1 MQGAGSESTCQV
13 KEFSMKDKKTVIIC
27 CRTIGE
33 ELQEA
38 MTGTGVTH
46 PVLWIESGLHNV
58 PRRLHGVLQETVD
71 AAEGE
76 GAERILLAMGFCGNS
91 LENLK
96 TEKAEL
102 ILPRADDCITLLL
115 GSFRRRQQIQ
125 NEAGTYF
132 MTKGWIEGERN
143 IMREYEYTM
152 EKYGEETGREIFDMM
167 FGNYRRIGILDTGC
181 YEMEPV
187 LAETERIA
195 AALQMNWERFSASND
210 YLKKLLTG
218 PWEESSFVRLQPGE
232 KLTLS
237 HLQVLDR

>member
-1 MQGAGSESTCQV
+1 MQNTG
-13 KEFSMKDKKTVIIC
+13 TVIIC
-27 CRTIGE
+27 CRTISE
-33 ELQEA
+33 ELQKA
-38 MTGTGVTH
+38 MDNTGAAY

-58 PRRLHGVLQETVD
+58 PRKLHGVLQETVD
-71 AAEGE
+71 AAEKD
-76 GAERILLAMGFCGNS
+76 GARRILLAMGFCGNS
-91 LENLK
+91 LENLY
-96 TEKAEL
+96 TEQAEL

-181 YEMEPV
+181 YDMEPV

-195 AALQMNWERFSASND
+195 SALQMGWERFSASND
-210 YLKKLLTG
+210 YLKRLLTG
-218 PWEESSFVRLQPGE
+218 PWEEDSFVRLQPGE
-232 KLTLS
+232 KLTLK
-237 HLQVLDR
+237 HLQILER

>member
-1 MQGAGSESTCQV
+1 MMSKNTC
-13 KEFSMKDKKTVIIC
+13 IIC
-27 CRTIGE
+27 CKTISE
-33 ELQEA
+33 ELLAA
-38 MTGTGVTH
+38 MESTGCTF

-58 PRRLHGVLQETVD
+58 PRKLHKVLQDTVD
-71 AAEGE
+71 EAEKT
-76 GAERILLAMGFCGNS
+76 GAERILVAMGFCGNS

-96 TEKAEL
+96 TETAEL

-152 EKYGEETGREIFDMM
+152 EKYGEEMGEEIFDMM
-167 FGNYRRIGILDTGC
+167 FGNYRRIGILETGC
-181 YEMEPV
+181 YDMEPV

-195 AALQMNWERFSASND
+195 RTLHLAWEKFSGSNE
-210 YLKKLLTG
+210 YLKKLMTG
-218 PWEESSFVRLQPGE
+218 PWDEDSFVTLQPGE
-232 KLTLS
+232 ALTLS
-237 HLQVLDR
+237 QLRVIER

>member
-1 MQGAGSESTCQV
+1 MADIQT
-13 KEFSMKDKKTVIIC
+13 KIIC
-27 CRTIGE
+27 CRTIGD
-33 ELQEA
+33 ELQDAEDS
-38 MTGTGVTH
+38 TGIAY

-58 PRRLHGVLQETVD
+58 PRKLHRVLQETVD
-71 AAEGE
+71 QAEKE

-96 TEKAEL
+96 TERAEL

-115 GSFRRRQQIQ
+115 GSFRRRQEIQ

-132 MTKGWIEGERN
+132 MTRGWIEGERN

-181 YEMEPV
+181 YDMEPV
-187 LAETERIA
+187 LAETARIA
-195 AALQMNWERFSASND
+195 ASLKMRWERFSASNE
-210 YLKKLLTG
+210 YLKQLLTG
-218 PWEESSFVRLQPGE
+218 PWESDRFVRLQPGE
-232 KLTLS
+232 TLRLE
-237 HLQVLDR
+237 HLQILDR